1 MGVLSNLRLSF
12 WLVVIGTVVLY
23 VFFVVL
29 ATIPPEQVAA
39 VSAVVGILA
48 IVFTVRNLRL
58 AAELASHG
66 GDPHLRRSINRIRE
80 RRGF

>member
-29 ATIPPEQVAA
+29 ATIPPGQVAA
-39 VSAVVGILA
+39 VTAVVALLA
-48 IVFTVRNLRL
+48 VVFTIRNLRL
-58 AAELASHG
+58 AAELADRSG
-66 GDPHLRRSINRIRE
+66 NPHLRRSLNKIRE